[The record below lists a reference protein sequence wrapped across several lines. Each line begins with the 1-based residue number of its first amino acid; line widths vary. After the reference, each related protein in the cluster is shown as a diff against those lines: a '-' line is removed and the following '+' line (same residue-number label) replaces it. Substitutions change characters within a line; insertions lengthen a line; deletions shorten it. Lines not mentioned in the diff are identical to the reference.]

1 MSLFSKRHDKKRD
14 STSYIP
20 VDTLDTNH
28 DTAGSAK
35 QEGAAAQQQKETWH
49 TMRRLFDLSR
59 PERGLMILSAV
70 CMALGS
76 AVSLAVPTHAGRIID
91 ASLLHKNNNNDNDNN
106 DNDNDN
112 NSSDNSSPLR
122 LLSSLLVL
130 MIISSL
136 ASLLRL
142 KWQAI
147 VGHQVVA
154 RLRRTCYRAVLS
166 QDAAYFDNVPTGD
179 ILSRLAA
186 DADLVQTAVT
196 NRILDISRNVV
207 LAVGAVGLLFYT
219 CAPLAV
225 VVVCI
230 LPPVAIG
237 SKLVARHVKQRQVQA
252 MELHAEAVAVAEQAL
267 TCMQTVQQYVGE
279 QWEADQYNV
288 AVNAAHA
295 AGIVTAQQTAWFTA
309 VMQLVMNVVLLL
321 VLGLGG
327 WLVQGGAISA
337 GDLASFVM
345 YSVLMAS
352 NVSNMSGQ
360 YMDLTKSMAAAD
372 RVFEIIDREPLIPK
386 PRINIVDNDADLWT
400 GRVVA
405 RKSSLKKDAL
415 ENENIEQMS
424 LVELMEMGKSRET
437 IPSHQLWN
445 VGRPQDVVPRS
456 VQFRNVSFAYPSRPA
471 CKVLN
476 GLNLRIPASQVV
488 ALVGGSG
495 AGKST
500 IASLLTRLYDPQS
513 GTITF
518 DDHCSIQNMEPQE
531 VRRNVG
537 IVMQEPLLFSTTI
550 DANIRYG
557 CPQAT
562 DEQVREAARL
572 AHVLEFADKFP
583 KGLQTVVGAR
593 GTQLSGGQKQR
604 VAVARCILKNPP
616 VVIFDE
622 ATSAL
627 DAESEAQVQKA
638 IDTACKGRTCIIIAH
653 RLSTIRN
660 ANAIA
665 VLVDGKV
672 QEMGSFEEL
681 VGRHGAG
688 AFRQL
693 MEKQMLAT

>member
-1 MSLFSKRHDKKRD
+1 MSLFGKRHDKKRD
-14 STSYIP
+14 SKSYVQ
-20 VDTLDTNH
+20 VDTLDTNDNN
-28 DTAGSAK
+28 DTAGSANP
-35 QEGAAAQQQKETWH
+35 EGTATRQQKETWH
-49 TMRRLFDLSR
+49 TMQRLFDLSR
-59 PERGLMILSAV
+59 PERGLMVLSAV

-76 AVSLAVPTHAGRIID
+76 AVSLAVPTYAGRIID
-91 ASLLHKNNNNDNDNN
+91 ASLRHNN
-106 DNDNDN
+106 N
-112 NSSDNSSPLR
+112 NSSDNYSSPLR
-122 LLSSLLVL
+122 LLASLLVL

-136 ASLLRL
+136 ASMFRL

-154 RLRRTCYRAVLS
+154 RLRRTCYRSVLS
-166 QDAAYFDNVPTGD
+166 QDAAYFDNVSAGD

-186 DADLVQTAVT
+186 DADLIQTAVT
-196 NRILDISRNVV
+196 NRVLDVSRNVV
-207 LAVGAVGLLFYT
+207 LAVGAVGMLLYT
-219 CAPLAV
+219 CPPLAV
-225 VVVCI
+225 VVVGI

-237 SKLVARHVKQRQVQA
+237 SKLVARHVKQRQVQV
-252 MELHAEAVAVAEQAL
+252 MELHAQAVAVAEQAL

-279 QWEADQYNV
+279 QWEADQYTT
-288 AVNAAHA
+288 AINAAHA
-295 AGIVTAQQTAWFTA
+295 AGIATAQQTAWFTA
-309 VMQLVMNVVLLL
+309 VMQLVLHAVLLL

-327 WLVQGGAISA
+327 WLVQGGTISA

-386 PRINIVDNDADLWT
+386 PRITIVDKDTDLC
-400 GRVVA
+400 VVA
-405 RKSSLKKDAL
+405 RKSSLKKKAL
-415 ENENIEQMS
+415 EKENIEQMS

-437 IPSHQLWN
+437 IPSHQVWN

-471 CKVLN
+471 CKILN
-476 GLNLRIPASQVV
+476 DLNLCIPAGQVV

-518 DDHCSIQNMEPQE
+518 DDHCSIQDMEPQE

-550 DANIRYG
+550 EANIRYG
-557 CPQAT
+557 CPHAT
-562 DEQVREAARL
+562 DVQVREAARL

-583 KGLQTVVGAR
+583 NGLQTVVGAR

-638 IDTACKGRTCIIIAH
+638 IETACKGRTCIIIAH

-672 QEMGSFEEL
+672 EEMGSFEEL